1 MCGTPH
7 AHGHE
12 GSQSDHLHATD
23 PRLYFDRD
31 VAPAKEVSPG
41 QTFDVDTLD
50 CTGGLIKSEGDLIE
64 SMDGLIAELG
74 GLNYVTG
81 PIAVKGVRAG
91 DILRVTVVDID
102 PAPDTH
108 RGFVAVVPGFGALVY
123 DNGRGLGEQ
132 MSPSTTI
139 CSVTR
144 DEVILPFHS
153 GAVRLPSR
161 PFIGT
166 IGVAPTYE
174 RRMTLSQ
181 SPDYL
186 GDLDI
191 PDLRAGSTIH
201 IRANHPGGLLSIGDV
216 HAAQGDG
223 EVAGVAVEIA
233 AKVTLRVDVTPRG
246 ESQVRRLP
254 LLVDREQVGVV
265 AAFQGLPTSLCV
277 RSAFVELCE
286 LLMRLG
292 MSAADAI
299 QYLSAGARVRSATCS
314 SRFIRHSYRWSGR
327 RFPSDSLRTSCRGDG
342 RRRLSRSYRRP
353 RS

>member
-7 AHGHE
+7 SQGQAE
-12 GSQSDHLHATD
+12 GSHHIHASD

-31 VAPAKEVSPG
+31 ITPVREVESG
-41 QTFDVDTLD
+41 GTIVVDTLD
-50 CTGGLIKSEGDLIE
+50 CTGGLVKSESDLIE
-64 SMDGLIAELG
+64 NLDDLIAQLG

-91 DILRVTVVDID
+91 DVLRVTIVDID

-108 RGFVAVVPGFGALVY
+108 RGFIATIPGFGSLVH
-123 DNGRGLGEQ
+123 DNGRGLGLGIA
-132 MSPSTTI
+132 PTTTI

-144 DEVILPFHS
+144 DEVTLPFRS
-153 GAVRLPSR
+153 GTVRLPSR

-201 IRANHPGGLLSIGDV
+201 MRANHDGGLFSLGDV

-223 EVAGVAVEIA
+223 EVAGVAVEISA
-233 AKVTLRVDVTPRG
+233 RVTLKVEVTPRG
-246 ESQVRRLP
+246 DSQLRRLP
-254 LLVDREQVGVV
+254 LLVDDERIGVL

-277 RSAFVELCE
+277 RSAAVELVE
-286 LLMRLG
+286 LLTRLG
-292 MSAADAI
+292 MSTGDAI
-299 QYLSAGARVRSATCS
+299 QYLSAAARVRIGNMFEPFYSAFVSVERATLPV
-314 SRFIRHSYRWSGR
+314 GLPEDLM
-327 RFPSDSLRTSCRGDG
+327 PS
-342 RRRLSRSYRRP
+342 
-353 RS
+353 

>member
-7 AHGHE
+7 AHGNE
-12 GSQSDHLHATD
+12 GAQSNHLHAGD

-31 VAPAKEVSPG
+31 IIPVQEVAPGEIVV
-41 QTFDVDTLD
+41 VDTLD
-50 CTGGLIKSEGDLIE
+50 CTGGLIKSEADLIE
-64 SMDGLIAELG
+64 SLDDLIAQLG

-91 DILRVTVVDID
+91 DILRVTVLDID

-108 RGFVAVVPGFGALVY
+108 RGFIAVVPGFGSLVY
-123 DNGRGLGEQ
+123 DNGRGLEARIA
-132 MSPSTTI
+132 PSTTI
-139 CSVTR
+139 CTVTR
-144 DEVILPFHS
+144 DEVTLPFKT

-191 PDLRAGSTIH
+191 PDLCTGSTIH
-201 IRANHPGGLLSIGDV
+201 IRANHDGGLLSLGDV

-223 EVAGVAVEIA
+223 EVAGVAVEISA
-233 AKVTLRVDVTPRG
+233 RVTLRIDVTPRG
-246 ESQVRRLP
+246 ESQLRRLP
-254 LLVDREQVGVV
+254 LLVDGERVGVV
-265 AAFQGLPTSLCV
+265 AAYQGLPTSLCV
-277 RSAFVELCE
+277 RSAAVELCE
-286 LLMRLG
+286 LLTRLG
-292 MSAADAI
+292 MSTGDAI
-299 QYLSAGARVRSATCS
+299 QYLSAAARVRIGNMFEPFYS
-314 SRFIRHSYRWSGR
+314 SYVFV
-327 RFPSDSLRTSCRGDG
+327 DRTTLPV
-342 RRRLSRSYRRP
+342 RLPDELLPAS
-353 RS
+353 